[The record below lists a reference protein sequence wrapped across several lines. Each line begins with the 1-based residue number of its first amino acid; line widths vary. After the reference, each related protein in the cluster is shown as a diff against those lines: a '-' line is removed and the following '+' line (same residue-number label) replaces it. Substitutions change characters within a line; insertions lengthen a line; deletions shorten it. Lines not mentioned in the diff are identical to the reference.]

1 MYPFAS
7 DRAAL
12 QVCAN
17 AITVESRTATLATR
31 LLVVLLFSV
40 AFVDA
45 VTAIPTCVKEDS
57 KRLRV
62 SRVPNTVATTVNASL
77 FGAAIGCK
85 KRKTCMDC
93 AEYDVCEKDC
103 ILYSVCQVKGNC
115 CACSGQFCFNCIKQT
130 VRQCLKAVSSRLL

>member
-17 AITVESRTATLATR
+17 AITVESCTATLATR

-85 KRKTCMDC
+85 KHKTCMDC
-93 AEYDVCEKDC
+93 AEY
-103 ILYSVCQVKGNC
+103 
-115 CACSGQFCFNCIKQT
+115 A
-130 VRQCLKAVSSRLL
+130 